1 MLSCFGFI
9 RDRENA
15 QWRRRLQWNL
25 SNWPKEKDMTAR
37 IIDRGRGPEIEG
49 TRITVFDIWDYSR
62 QNWHRDAIAAT
73 LRLSS
78 AQVAAALSYIDE
90 HKSEVLAQYERI
102 LERERRGNSPEVQ
115 AKLDAIHEKWQAKLQ
130 ERSPS

>member
-15 QWRRRLQWNL
+15 QWREATMKLIYW
-25 SNWPKEKDMTAR
+25 SKEKDMTAR

-49 TRITVFDIWDYSR
+49 TRITVFDIWDYAR

-78 AQVAAALSYIDE
+78 TQIAAALAYIDE
-90 HKSEVLAQYERI
+90 HKDDVLAQYEQI
-102 LERERRGNSPEVQ
+102 LERERRGNSPELK
-115 AKLDAIHEKWQAKLQ
+115 AKLDALHEKWQVKLTQ
-130 ERSPS
+130 RNCS